1 MYTLQSYSILYI
13 RSTLHN
19 TTNTMVSSVSLFAA
33 SLALFFFSYNCH
45 AFLLPSP
52 HHHPQHQSSISSLCC
67 SMVKTDERSSQ
78 HPSSSSSN
86 SNSSIVQSLN
96 IRLDQLAQRCADPKE
111 HVILLASQCEDL
123 FLHSRNNEAD
133 TVSFNIHL
141 KAWKNTCATLADN
154 KHKTTTNSAAFDWKI
169 PSHAVYTA
177 RDAAE
182 RATNI
187 LLEMEQTLRQD
198 PNSPIVP
205 DCTSY
210 NIVIGTYTAL
220 VCVVCFQ
227 TIFFLFVLLIII
239 KCLCL
244 CLCLFACQML
254 GPKVE

>member
-1 MYTLQSYSILYI
+1 
-13 RSTLHN
+13 
-19 TTNTMVSSVSLFAA
+19 
-33 SLALFFFSYNCH
+33 
-45 AFLLPSP
+45 
-52 HHHPQHQSSISSLCC
+52 
-67 SMVKTDERSSQ
+67 MVKTDERSSQ
-78 HPSSSSSN
+78 QSSSCSSN
-86 SNSSIVQSLN
+86 SNSSNVHSLN
-96 IRLDQLAQRCADPKE
+96 IRLDQLAHRCADPKE

-123 FLHSRNNEAD
+123 FLHSINEAD

-141 KAWKNTCATLADN
+141 KAWKNTCATLAEN
-154 KHKTTTNSAAFDWKI
+154 KHKTTTTNSAAAAFDWKI

-187 LLEMEQTLRQD
+187 LLEMEQTLQQD

-220 VCVVCFQ
+220 VCVCLLCVFKPFSSC
-227 TIFFLFVLLIII
+227 LCYLIII

-244 CLCLFACQML
+244 FFFSGQML